1 MMMELWKSLETAPP
15 SDRPLEDKT
24 SDLYKA
30 FGIYVKKLE
39 SNKLEELKKEVCYS
53 HQIIRA
59 YSSTSPN
66 S

>member
-1 MMMELWKSLETAPP
+1 MMMELWKSLKTTPP

-39 SNKLEELKKEVCYS
+39 SNKLEELKKEVCYD
-53 HQIIRA
+53 HQIIRT
-59 YSSTSPN
+59 YGSTSPN